1 MTRPKI
7 RTFIAI
13 LAAAVAVAAVLAPVA
28 SAGLVPTTG
37 PTGNVVTQGPTGSTD
52 TIARVNDGRFKTS
65 LEAKKIKAANCAN
78 MQVLWDAAK
87 EDADYYG
94 WMGDLAWQKGYTADA
109 NHYWSLQLQAID
121 TMSRVLDDMRAMGC

>member
-1 MTRPKI
+1 MTRPKV
-7 RTFIAI
+7 RTFIAA

-37 PTGNVVTQGPTGSTD
+37 PTETVVTQGPTGSTD

-78 MQVLWDAAK
+78 MRTMYDAAMD
-87 EDADYYG
+87 DAAYWQYRKASAQSAEAWAYYNSKYN
-94 WMGDLAWQKGYTADA
+94 D
-109 NHYWSLQLQAID
+109 AID
-121 TMSRVLDDMRAMGC
+121 DAAQSWSTLVAWGCV